1 MSAVVLHGEMSEVVL
16 HGEMS
21 AVVLLRYQTPQRF
34 LGIYS
39 KTNEKSQ
46 EPRRTF
52 RELWDKTF
60 RTSKI

>member
-21 AVVLLRYQTPQRF
+21 AVVLLRYQTAQRV

-39 KTNEKSQ
+39 KNK
-46 EPRRTF
+46 
-52 RELWDKTF
+52 
-60 RTSKI
+60 